1 MNSLFALGPDVSKPT
16 VFHIPVCPFCQRLE
30 IILALKG
37 LSDAVNFEVV
47 DITKPRD
54 PELLRKSRGT
64 TALPIIEL
72 PDGRVL
78 KESLVILRYLD
89 EELGEPVAQA
99 SAYERA
105 VENMLIAKEGPFTG
119 GGYMMVMN
127 QDASKA
133 ADFRDKLLAV
143 YRDLND
149 FLNWQNPDGT
159 FLFDRFGLAEAVF
172 TPMFMRFWFLDY
184 YDGFELPDGPD
195 YDRVRKWREACLD
208 HPAAQQVTSEEIIKV
223 YYDYAK
229 GAGNGALLE
238 GRTKSSFTFETDWRT
253 RPMPPKD
260 KYNVSATDAA
270 LGLI

>member
-1 MNSLFALGPDVSKPT
+1 MSKPT
-16 VFHIPVCPFCQRLE
+16 VYHIPVCPFCQRLE
-30 IILALKG
+30 IILELKG
-37 LSDAVNFEVV
+37 LTGAVNFEVI

-72 PDGRVL
+72 PDGEVL

-89 EELGEPVAQA
+89 EEMGVPVAQA
-99 SAYERA
+99 DPYRRA
-105 VENMLIAKEGPFTG
+105 VENMMIAKEGPFTMA
-119 GGYMMVMN
+119 GYMMVMN
-127 QDASKA
+127 QKPDQSDVFK
-133 ADFRDKLLAV
+133 DKMLAV

-149 FLNWQNPDGT
+149 FLNWQNPTGT
-159 FLFDRFGLAEAVF
+159 YLFDDFGLAEAVF

-184 YDGFELPDGPD
+184 YEGFDLPSGGE
-195 YDRVRKWREACLD
+195 YDRVRKWREACLA
-208 HPAAQQVTSEEIIKV
+208 HPAAQQVGSEEIVKV

-229 GAGNGALLE
+229 GAGNGALLA
-238 GRTKSSFTFETDWRT
+238 GCTQSSFSFETDWRS

-260 KYNVSATDAA
+260 KYNVSATDAE